1 MEDPIPIKFQYGA
14 SFYIALITLMGT
26 ILNVKAV
33 FILLETTKVTIIDKL
48 AFLNNISKSFSTLDC
63 SNQMSNLKF

>member
-33 FILLETTKVTIIDKL
+33 FILLETTKVTKL
-48 AFLNNISKSFSTLDC
+48 AILNNISKSFYTLDC